1 MKSEGVQ
8 SLSTR
13 VFEAV
18 ADTFINPKRGGRE
31 TGRDRAG

>member
-1 MKSEGVQ
+1 MAANRDIGG
-8 SLSTR
+8 